1 MGWDGMG
8 WERARGRPSLPPAL
22 NADRGGRRQHSRS
35 ASPERS
41 RQRVGGQEGR
51 RRRGER
57 YRDRIEHIERR
68 TGIAAGGGAGPCPA
82 EAAPR
87 PPRGCPAAPARRRA
101 GAGAPQTRAP
111 EVSGGRGP
119 GTGKGSGGT
128 RHTCPA
134 GPCGRRHPNRRRECG
149 EGSGV
154 CVPPPSPA
162 LVAPRGAGIPA
173 GFSPSPLL
181 SYRLCFYRFPCL
193 AFSRFVRFI
202 RFIFNFKNASR
213 CMKTLRFQ
221 FSFALLS
228 CQRQQ
233 PVEGNPVSSQV
244 FSVPPGTWPYGDI
257 LLALNR
263 PRRAPGFLFSLLSA
277 SC

>member
-51 RRRGER
+51 RRREK
-57 YRDRIEHIERR
+57 YRDRIEHIERW

-119 GTGKGSGGT
+119 GRARGGPGT
-128 RHTCPA
+128 PARPAPAAVCIPA
-134 GPCGRRHPNRRRECG
+134 GAGSAGRAAPCV
-149 EGSGV
+149 S
-154 CVPPPSPA
+154 PPSPA
-162 LVAPRGAGIPA
+162 LVAPRGAAIPA
-173 GFSPSPLL
+173 GFSSSRLL
-181 SYRLCFYRFPCL
+181 SYRLCLYRCPCL
-193 AFSRFVRFI
+193 AFSRFV

-228 CQRQQ
+228 CQQQQ

-257 LLALNR
+257 LLALSR